1 MAAVAVIFTA
11 SVIIK
16 INKGI
21 ARTVDTPSSLIRL
34 QLENGSSDT
43 AACVELGKYFNEY
56 EDKVIDINVVET
68 NDIKKRRVGN
78 TFVVSRTKNK
88 TSAELFAVEFGLDEK
103 NIIYSPLENN
113 YNQISVT
120 LVLGED
126 YERIIEFNK
135 TNKEQ

>member
-1 MAAVAVIFTA
+1 MAVVAVIFTA

-34 QLENGSSDT
+34 QLENGSSDAT
-43 AACVELGKYFNEY
+43 ACDELGKYFNEY